1 MTCALVCVFAPRLQ
15 EADRHYQLWKTRVLV
30 EREAALSHVGR
41 SCVPVLP
48 AALPHR
54 PLPSVRVPLG
64 ATAPAG
70 VVAQGGAEPAASAC
84 VAAGASVQERQE
96 VVASAVLR
104 HVLEG
109 LNSDLFR
116 ELLDTLGRTVPL
128 ALVEVKTALQAT
140 RRAGA
145 MPTAAAA
152 GRK

>member
-1 MTCALVCVFAPRLQ
+1 M
-15 EADRHYQLWKTRVLV
+15 LV

-64 ATAPAG
+64 STVPAG
-70 VVAQGGAEPAASAC
+70 EAEPAASAC
-84 VAAGASVQERQE
+84 VAAGASAQEGE
-96 VVASAVLR
+96 EGLTSAVLR

-145 MPTAAAA
+145 MPAAAAA